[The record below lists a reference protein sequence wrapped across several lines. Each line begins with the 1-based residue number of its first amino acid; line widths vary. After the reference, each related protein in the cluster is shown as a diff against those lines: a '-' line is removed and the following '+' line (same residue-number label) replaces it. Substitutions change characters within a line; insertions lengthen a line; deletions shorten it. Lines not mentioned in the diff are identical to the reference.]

1 MVKERIRRREL
12 VITQIIPHRAKAVK
26 RERRRGTPRSRF
38 AVREDGERRG
48 ATGSYGGRPFRP
60 PTRTN
65 PNPVKGNCVWEGRWA
80 LYIRAKRIAIV
91 FGTAL
96 VEGEN
101 SSTKNTRLRKGVL
114 YCTWERKTTTERNNV
129 VEVGCLRKEIHYT
142 TPCGCMEVAGAEG
155 CSCVLVAVPLGVYV
169 C

>member
-1 MVKERIRRREL
+1 M

-65 PNPVKGNCVWEGRWA
+65 PNPVKGNCVWKGRWA

-101 SSTKNTRLRKGVL
+101 SITKNTRLRKGVL
-114 YCTWERKTTTERNNV
+114 LLYLGEENYYRTKQCCRGRLFAQRDTLHHAMWLHGSCRCRRLFLRTCRST
-129 VEVGCLRKEIHYT
+129 VGRLRLLRC
-142 TPCGCMEVAGAEG
+142 PPWQ
-155 CSCVLVAVPLGVYV
+155 SP
-169 C
+169 